1 MRRRGFLDKMAVAGG
16 AGVAALAAPAA
27 RAQQATTVRWRMS
40 TAWPKSLDTMYG
52 SAEAL
57 CKRVGELTGGKFE
70 IRCFPAGELVPPPQL
85 MDAVSNGTVECNH
98 VLSSFFIGKNTAVAF
113 DAGLAFGLN
122 ARQHNAWLYYGG
134 GMPLL
139 RNLYKKYKIVNFQ
152 VGNVGVQMG
161 GFFRKE
167 IKSVKDLQGLKMRIG
182 GIGGMVLSKLGAQ
195 PQQIP
200 AGDIYPALEK
210 GAIDAAE
217 WIGPYDDQKLGLNK
231 VAPYY
236 YSPGWWEGS
245 ASVTTHVNEG
255 AWNAL
260 SPEFKAAFETA
271 CNEQSMLMLAHYD
284 ALNPLALKQL
294 IAGGAKVSY
303 FPRDVMDAAY
313 KASQE
318 LWKELSDKNPDFA
331 TIYKDW
337 KKFQEEEVG
346 WFRVAETALDGY
358 TFNAVQHGVK

>member
-16 AGVAALAAPAA
+16 AGIAALAAPAA
-27 RAQQATTVRWRMS
+27 LAQQATVRWRMA
-40 TAWPKSLDTMYG
+40 TAWPKSLDNMFG

-70 IRCFPAGELVPPPQL
+70 IRCFPAGEIVPPPQL

-98 VLSSFFIGKNTAVAF
+98 VLSSFFIGKNSAVAF

-122 ARQHNAWLYYGG
+122 ARQHNAWVHSGG
-134 GMPLL
+134 GMAHL
-139 RNLYKKYKIVNFQ
+139 RKLYKKYNIVNFT

-167 IKSVKDLQGLKMRIG
+167 IKSVADLKGLKMRIG
-182 GIGGMVLSKLGAQ
+182 GIGGMVLAKLGAQ

-200 AGDIYPALEK
+200 PGDIYPALEK

-245 ASVTTHVNEG
+245 ASVSSHVNET

-260 SPEFKAAFETA
+260 PPEFKAAFETA
-271 CNEQSMLMLAHYD
+271 ANEQTMLMLARYD
-284 ALNPLALKQL
+284 ATNPGALRQL
-294 IAGGAKVSY
+294 IASGAKVSY
-303 FPRDVMDAAY
+303 FPRDVMDATW
-313 KASQE
+313 KTSQE
-318 LWKELSDKNPDFA
+318 LWKELSEKNPDFA
-331 TIYKDW
+331 AIYGDW
-337 KKFQEEEVG
+337 KKFQHEQVS

-358 TFNAVQHGVK
+358 TFNAVQRESK